1 MSSFGKELIMN
12 KNLTVGN
19 NVTIGKQGKTSRTTF
34 EMLGADINMNID
46 ASQSGDPGD
55 CTLNMGAKQNKMKVR
70 FEGLP
75 IVTGATNTPP
85 SDDVVPVNGLYG
97 YRTVGGAAPAQ
108 IFMKMA

>member
-55 CTLNMGAKQNKMKVR
+55 CTLNMGAKANKMKVR
-70 FEGLP
+70 FQGLP
-75 IVTGATNTPP
+75 IVETTNVPP
-85 SDDVVPVNGLYG
+85 IEDITQVNGLYVFKANPTDKFG
-97 YRTVGGAAPAQ
+97 TV
-108 IFMKMA
+108 FMKLAN